1 MLEASERTTLGI
13 QALPSE
19 SGLASFAS
27 TAFAIMAK
35 DVRSELRTRSATNGM
50 LVFGLLV
57 VVTFNFALNLEGE
70 AATDAGSG
78 ALWVAI
84 LLAAMMGF
92 NFIFAQERE
101 QGGMEGLILSSPDSS
116 AIFFG
121 KLGGALLFTLAL
133 EAFLFPVFAVFSNV
147 SILSPGL
154 PAVVLLGTLGFVT
167 AGTLF
172 SAMAVTSRA
181 RELFLPL
188 LLLPVAV
195 PVLIAAVEGTRA
207 AIQGQPWGDLLPALS
222 VLGAFD
228 VVFLALSPALFQF
241 VIEEMGS

>member
-1 MLEASERTTLGI
+1 MLEVSERTTLGTP
-13 QALPSE
+13 ALPSE
-19 SGLASFAS
+19 GGFASFVA
-27 TAFAIMAK
+27 TAYAIAAK
-35 DVRSELRTRSATNGM
+35 DVRSELRTRSAVVGS

-57 VVTFNFALNLEGE
+57 VVTFNFALELEGE
-70 AATDAGSG
+70 AAETVGSG

-84 LLAAMMGF
+84 VLAAMMGF
-92 NFIFAQERE
+92 NFIFAQERD
-101 QGGMEGLILSSPDSS
+101 QGGMEGLILSSPDAG

-121 KLGGALLFTLAL
+121 KMAGALLFTLAL
-133 EAFLFPVFAVFSNV
+133 EALLFPAFALFANI
-147 SILSPGL
+147 SIASPAL
-154 PAVVLLGTLGFVT
+154 PAIILLGTLGFVT
-167 AGTLF
+167 VGTLF

-207 AIQGQPWGDLLPALS
+207 AIQGQSDDLLPALS

-228 VVFLALSPALFQF
+228 VVFLALSPVLFQF
-241 VIEEMGS
+241 VIEEMSS